1 MLQTPIEFYGIVLD
15 QHDKPVSA
23 VNVSASVV
31 DNMIKGSPLATVTDA
46 GGRFTIR
53 SKGMSMHIEVSK
65 PGYDFVDRGGSRKSS
80 SQGFDFGADSGRG
93 IYPPDPSAP
102 SIFHLRKAENPVSL
116 ERLAAQPKVP
126 RDGSRI
132 TVSLSN
138 TNNCALQISCLT
150 TEDNRVPNAPYDW
163 RCEVSVSGGTI
174 QEVTDDQIHI
184 APQGEYAVSAVIDMP
199 KTLDPRLWQSDS
211 SRNYWLRFDDN
222 TFGRIRFRMIA
233 GGDHFAV
240 IEGFR
245 NPTPNERNLEPIVL
259 DR

>member
-1 MLQTPIEFYGIVLD
+1 
-15 QHDKPVSA
+15 
-23 VNVSASVV
+23 
-31 DNMIKGSPLATVTDA
+31 
-46 GGRFTIR
+46 
-53 SKGMSMHIEVSK
+53 
-65 PGYDFVDRGGSRKSS
+65 
-80 SQGFDFGADSGRG
+80 
-93 IYPPDPSAP
+93 
-102 SIFHLRKAENPVSL
+102 
-116 ERLAAQPKVP
+116 
-126 RDGSRI
+126 
-132 TVSLSN
+132 
-138 TNNCALQISCLT
+138 
-150 TEDNRVPNAPYDW
+150 
-163 RCEVSVSGGTI
+163 VSGGTI